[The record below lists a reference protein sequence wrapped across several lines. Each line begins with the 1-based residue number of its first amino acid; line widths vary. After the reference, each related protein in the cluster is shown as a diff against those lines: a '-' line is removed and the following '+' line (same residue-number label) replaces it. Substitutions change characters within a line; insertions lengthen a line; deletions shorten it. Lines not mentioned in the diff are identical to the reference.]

1 MSGGP
6 WPGSTRKR
14 LTCAHS
20 GSCRFRTGVPRYG
33 TLVTFPPNHGRE
45 SLTNF
50 HFFHVQSIQDCAR
63 LTGQSVATIE
73 RFLPL
78 RNIWNRAREFMR
90 ATTTA
95 AGITW
100 MSRYI
105 YEYHR
110 LMLEDL
116 APGAAATL
124 RWPLYR
130 EPPPHFL
137 VGYQYLVRTCNDY
150 VFDSRAYSRLRY
162 TETVQPGT
170 QTVNWSV
177 MTNCSYT
184 INAGAYHRFVDVDDF
199 ATTLTQIQQAVLAER
214 VVADLALLQPLQGY
228 GSTHMADRG
237 NREVEVERLMQDY
250 YKDLGRCQSDVWGM
264 ADRLRIQQAG
274 PKDVVLLKTIR
285 GLKTAYFNY
294 IISSIA
300 QPPGTLEETKLSLPC
315 DCDWLDAF
323 LERFSDPVDMQ
334 TLSSLRGVP
343 TQQIIK
349 CIISAVSLP
358 NAPRNASFPIL
369 HETEL
374 RGGVFELRPRENGR
388 AVTETM
394 RRRRGEMIERFVDRL
409 PVRRRRRRQPPP
421 PVVEEEIMEVE
432 EEEQE
437 IVPGAF
443 QQEVR
448 ETVAELI
455 RLLEEE
461 LTVAARNSQ
470 FFNFAVDFYEAME
483 RLEALGDINELTL
496 RRWILYF
503 FVSEHVATTLNYLF
517 QRLRNY
523 GVFARLVELNL
534 AQVVMRARDSEGG
547 VVYSRVWNEIGLN
560 AFSQLMS
567 RISNDLAAT
576 IERAGHGDLQEEEID
591 QLMAEIAYQD
601 NSGDVQEIL
610 RQAAVN
616 DTEIDSVELSF
627 RFKTTGPVVFTQRRQ
642 IQDINRRVVA
652 HASQL
657 RAQHLPLPERQADI
671 PLPPL
676 PAGPEPPLPPGAR
689 PRRRF

>member
-1 MSGGP
+1 MA
-6 WPGSTRKR
+6 
-14 LTCAHS
+14 L
-20 GSCRFRTGVPRYG
+20 
-33 TLVTFPPNHGRE
+33 
-45 SLTNF
+45 
-50 HFFHVQSIQDCAR
+50 SIQDCAR
-63 LTGQSVATIE
+63 LTGQSVPTIE

-78 RNIWNRAREFMR
+78 RNIWNQVRQFAR

-124 RWPLYR
+124 RWPLYQ

-137 VGYQYLVRTCNDY
+137 VGYQYLVRACNDY
-150 VFDSRAYSRLRY
+150 VFDSRAYSRIRY
-162 TETVQPGT
+162 TETIQPGVH
-170 QTVNWSV
+170 TVNWSV

-184 INAGAYHRFVDVDDF
+184 INTGAYHRFVDMDDF
-199 ATTLTQIQQAVLAER
+199 ENTLTQIQQAVLAER

-228 GSTHMADRG
+228 GATHMADRQD
-237 NREVEVERLMQDY
+237 REIPVERLMHDY
-250 YKDLGRCQSDVWGM
+250 YKDLGRCQSSVWGM
-264 ADRLRIQQAG
+264 ADRLRVQQAG

-285 GLKTAYFNY
+285 RLKTAYFNY
-294 IISSIA
+294 MISNIV
-300 QPPGTLEETKLSLPC
+300 QHPGDSQQTKLSLPC
-315 DCDWLDAF
+315 DCDWIDAF

-334 TLSSLRGVP
+334 SLRSWRGVS

-349 CIISAVSLP
+349 CIVSAVSLP
-358 NAPRNASFPIL
+358 NAPRNAFPTL
-369 HETEL
+369 QL
-374 RGGVFELRPRENGR
+374 RGGLFELRPRENGR

-409 PVRRRRRRQPPP
+409 PVRRRRRRLPSPPA
-421 PVVEEEIMEVE
+421 VQEETMEVE
-432 EEEQE
+432 EEQE
-437 IVPGAF
+437 EEAPEAF
-443 QQEVR
+443 ALEVR
-448 ETVAELI
+448 HTVAEII

-470 FFNFAVDFYEAME
+470 FFTFAVDFYEAME

-503 FVSEHVATTLNYLF
+503 FVSEHIATTLNYLF

-523 GVFARLVELNL
+523 GVFARFVELNL
-534 AQVVMRARDSEGG
+534 AQVVMRARDSDGG
-547 VVYSRVWNEIGLN
+547 VVYSRVWNETGLN
-560 AFSQLMS
+560 AFSQLMG

-601 NSGDVQEIL
+601 NSGDIQEIL

-642 IQDINRRVVA
+642 IQNINRRVVA

-671 PLPPL
+671 RLPQA
-676 PAGPEPPLPPGAR
+676 PAEAEVPVPA
-689 PRRRF
+689 RRRF